1 MKHTENK
8 NITQLDTYSADKTLD
23 SIRQRK
29 RNRFVRIRTLS
40 ILFVGLLLIGF
51 TSMPLINN
59 KRATTEYTKAHAQV
73 VTELEDLEEERE
85 QLEYEVSLL
94 EDEEYIAKLARQELN
109 VSKPNEIL
117 INILEKEETKSD
129 EDSSTEEEKLQTNDE
144 KE

>member
-1 MKHTENK
+1 VKHKENK
-8 NITQLDTYSADKTLD
+8 NVTQLDTYSADKTLD

-29 RNRFVRIRTLS
+29 RKRFVRIRTLS
-40 ILFVGLLLIGF
+40 IIFVGFILIGF

-59 KRATTEYTKAHAQV
+59 KRATKEYTKTHTQV
-73 VTELEDLEEERE
+73 VGELEDLKEEQK

-117 INILEKEETKSD
+117 INIPEKEEAKSD
-129 EDSSTEEEKLQTNDE
+129 NDSLSEEEKLEKNDE
-144 KE
+144 ES

>member
-1 MKHTENK
+1 VKHTENK

-117 INILEKEETKSD
+117 INIPEKEETKSD

>member
-1 MKHTENK
+1 MKHKENK
-8 NITQLDTYSADKTLD
+8 NVTQLDTYSADKTLD

-29 RNRFVRIRTLS
+29 RKRFVRIRTLS
-40 ILFVGLLLIGF
+40 IIFVGFILIGF

-59 KRATTEYTKAHAQV
+59 KRATKEYTKAHAQV
-73 VTELEDLEEERE
+73 VTKLEDLEEERA

-117 INILEKEETKSD
+117 INIPKKEETNSNKD
-129 EDSSTEEEKLQTNDE
+129 TSTEEEKTKTNDE
-144 KE
+144 ES

>member
-117 INILEKEETKSD
+117 INIPEKEETKSD